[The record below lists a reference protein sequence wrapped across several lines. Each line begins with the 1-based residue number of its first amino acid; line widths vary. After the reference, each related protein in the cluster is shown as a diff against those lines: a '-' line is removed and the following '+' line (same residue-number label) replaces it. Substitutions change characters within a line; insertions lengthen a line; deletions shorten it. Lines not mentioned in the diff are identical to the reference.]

1 MGYEDGSIRLWD
13 SKIATVIVSFNGHK
27 SAVTCFSFDN
37 SGARLASG
45 SRDTDVIIWDLVAEV
60 GLFKLRGHKDQITG
74 LSFLTPSPPNTIDE
88 DGEIAVAEHSDTSE
102 DFLLTTGKDSLIKL
116 WDVASRHCI
125 ETHITQT
132 NGECWSLSISPDGS
146 GCITAGNDGELQ
158 VWSIDSLG
166 LSRNSGMDESK
177 AGACYL
183 KNRGVLHRQVKD
195 RALEVKFHPAQDYF
209 AVHGSEKSVELWRIR
224 SEEEV
229 KKSLARKR
237 KRRREKHAATG
248 EKTDVST
255 SPESICQRL
264 IHTYFPR
271 WM

>member
-27 SAVTCFSFDN
+27 SAITCFSFDR

-45 SRDTDVIIWDLVAEV
+45 AKDTDVIIWDLVAEI

-74 LSFLTPSPPNTIDE
+74 LSFLTPLTIETTGE
-88 DGEIAVAEHSDTSE
+88 DGQMILGEHSDE
-102 DFLLTTGKDSLIKL
+102 EFLLTTGKDSLIKL

-125 ETHITQT
+125 ETHVTQT
-132 NGECWSLSISPDGS
+132 NGECWALGISPDGS
-146 GCITAGNDGELQ
+146 GCITAGNDGELE

-166 LSRNSGMDESK
+166 LQRHSTQEESK
-177 AGACYL
+177 LDMRYL
-183 KNRGVLHRQVKD
+183 RNRGVLHRQVKD

-209 AVHGSEKSVELWRIR
+209 AVHGSEKSVEIWRIR

-229 KKSLARKR
+229 KKSLARKQ
-237 KRRREKHAATG
+237 KRRREKQAKG
-248 EKTDVST
+248 GDKEDVS
-255 SPESICQRL
+255 EHRKCRAVWL
-264 IHTYFPR
+264 C
-271 WM
+271 